1 MYKPLPD
8 SLVIRSSGI
17 EGQGLFAKEKI
28 EARTS
33 LGVTHIKLGEKII
46 RTPLGGFI
54 NHSDDPNCVKT
65 STLVTNHNN
74 LKIKYDY
81 KKWNLFTIKDIKA
94 GEELTLEY
102 SFYKILSLIYLKFL
116 FTLFLSYRSL
126 NLINIKSDGEMDK
139 NLLDKH
145 FLRKHGDT
153 KYYGQK

>member
-54 NHSDDPNCVKT
+54 NHSDNPNCTK
-65 STLVTNHNN
+65 SHTLVTNHNDP
-74 LKIKYDY
+74 KIKNDY
-81 KKWNLFTIKDIKA
+81 KQWNLFTIKDIKV

-102 SFYKILSLIYLKFL
+102 SFYKI
-116 FTLFLSYRSL
+116 
-126 NLINIKSDGEMDK
+126 
-139 NLLDKH
+139 
-145 FLRKHGDT
+145 
-153 KYYGQK
+153 